1 MLAQT
6 LHDISLKFKRDGARP
21 RLVGGTTDHS
31 RFRVVVIAAMVVSI
45 VIMWPMW
52 GPREYP
58 IVLPAAALRQK
69 CLFLLSRA
77 SSQ

>member
-31 RFRVVVIAAMVVSI
+31 RFRVVAIAAMVVSI

-52 GPREYP
+52 GPCEDP
-58 IVLPAAALRQK
+58 IVLPVAALPQN
-69 CLFLLSRA
+69 CLSLPSRA